1 MTFTR
6 AVTATASILICA
18 WVGCG
23 RGGDVKPEAVPN
35 TDVAALAR
43 LINLSAVPQSVQ
55 WETVQLGSTGGF
67 GPDDW
72 ALVATLRYDEPTAT
86 ELVDHSHE
94 RSETSGIRIPA
105 NLVRGWFPQSLRNQ

>member
-6 AVTATASILICA
+6 AVTATMSILVCA

-23 RGGDVKPEAVPN
+23 RGGNVKQEAVPN
-35 TDVAALAR
+35 TYVATLAR

-72 ALVATLRYDEPTAT
+72 ALVAVLRYDEPTAKD
-86 ELVDHSHE
+86 LIDHSDE
-94 RSETSGIRIPA
+94 RSEIGRASCR
-105 NLVRGWFPQSLRNQ
+105 